1 MNILDVICIGVLLIA
16 AIRCFFRGFID
27 EIMAAI
33 SIFLPL
39 LVAIAMY
46 KPVTAWFKLQ
56 TIFSP
61 VIAYGLA
68 FVGVFIIIF
77 IVVKFLHSSIE
88 SIVDNLELNTADR
101 ILGFIVGLAEGI
113 IIIAILLIVIK
124 FQPLFNVDSLLQG
137 SFFARILVPI
147 IAQHIPGQA

>member
-1 MNILDVICIGVLLIA
+1 MNILDVICIGILLIA

-46 KPVTAWFKLQ
+46 KPVTGWFKLQ

-61 VIAYGLA
+61 VIAYGLS
-68 FVGVFIIIF
+68 FVGVFVIIF

-101 ILGFIVGLAEGI
+101 ILGFIVGLAEGLI
-113 IIIAILLIVIK
+113 IISILLIVIK

-147 IAQHIPGQA
+147 IAQHIPVQA